1 MLDIRWGVSFFQA
14 TTATESGPLIVGT
27 RNQHSL
33 HASDAPRPKSSVPA
47 TTLSTEKDRPQNQAL
62 ALLRHWYG
70 ASAHWGEWGRG
81 HGGLS
86 SAMVPVAG
94 PGQRGCSCRISSIMV
109 STELR

>member
-1 MLDIRWGVSFFQA
+1 MGGVIFQA
-14 TTATESGPLIVGT
+14 TTAAESGPLIVGT

-33 HASDAPRPKSSVPA
+33 HAGDAPRPKSSVPA
-47 TTLSTEKDRPQNQAL
+47 TTVSTEKDRPQNQVL

-70 ASAHWGEWGRG
+70 ASAHWGVWGRG

-86 SAMVPVAG
+86 SATVPVAG
-94 PGQRGCSCRISSIMV
+94 PGQRGCGCRISSIMV